1 MKLGYACINMGF
13 SNRPKSKRITT
24 NRGMIKRTFLQKG
37 IPYASELA
45 LANCKDLVKILQW
58 NEENDIKFYRMSS
71 NIFPWASEYKLE
83 QLPDYAEIC
92 KVLKEAGAFAT
103 EVGQRLTFHPG
114 PFNKLAAK
122 DERIVQNTVKDLEH
136 HSEIFDLMGFDPSY
150 YNKINIHIGAAYED
164 KRETAYRFCRNFD
177 RLSDN
182 LKRRLTIENDD
193 KASLFN
199 TEELYKYMF
208 LDIGSPIV
216 FDFHH
221 HALHPGSIRL
231 DEALDYAMESWND
244 VTPVCH
250 LSESRRDE
258 QQNDCLP
265 QAHSDY
271 VYQPIDT
278 CGHEFDLMI
287 EAKAKELALL
297 KYRDILFIA

>member
-24 NRGMIKRTFLQKG
+24 NRGMKKRTFLQKG

-136 HSEIFDLMGFDPSY
+136 HSEIFDLMGFTPSY

-216 FDFHH
+216 FDYHH
-221 HALHPGSIRL
+221 HALHPGPSRL
-231 DEALDYAMESWND
+231 DEALDYAMETWGTI
-244 VTPVCH
+244 TPVCH
-250 LSESRRDE
+250 LSESRREE

-271 VYQPIDT
+271 VYKPIDT
-278 CGHEFDLMI
+278 CGHNFDLMI

-297 KYRDILFIA
+297 KYREILG